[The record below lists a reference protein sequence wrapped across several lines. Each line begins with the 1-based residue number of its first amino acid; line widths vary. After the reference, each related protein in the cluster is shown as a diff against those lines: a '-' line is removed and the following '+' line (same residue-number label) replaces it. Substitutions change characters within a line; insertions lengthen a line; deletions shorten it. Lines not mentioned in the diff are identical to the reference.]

1 MDRFDR
7 VFELHKILSSRR
19 TPISRL
25 ELQQRLGCSRATVA
39 RLIEDAK
46 NYLNAPI
53 RYDRERN
60 GYFYDSDA
68 RGMYEL
74 PGLWFNPS
82 ELFALLVSEKL
93 LADVQ
98 PGLLAPALAPLRSR
112 IAEILRHRR
121 LGHPEM
127 ERRIRILQA
136 AARQA
141 NVDHFQVVA
150 TALLDRK
157 QLHIFYRGRARDEF
171 TERDVSPQ
179 RLTYYR
185 DNWYLDA
192 WCHLRKGLRSF
203 SLDRMQ
209 PRYIKDEPARDI
221 PEEVLDTHFTSAY
234 GIFAGPAD
242 KKAILRFSSSAAK
255 WVADEQW
262 HRDQQ
267 TRVLPDGRYELRV
280 PYGDPTELVMDIL
293 KYGEEVEVVAPA
305 SLRRT
310 VARRLRAAA
319 ALYGSVDV
327 DRKTG

>member
-1 MDRFDR
+1 
-7 VFELHKILSSRR
+7 SRR

-68 RGMYEL
+68 RDMYEL
-74 PGLWFNPS
+74 PGLWLNPS

-98 PGLLAPALAPLRSR
+98 PGLLAPALAPLRNR
-112 IAEILRHRR
+112 IVEILRHRR

-141 NVDHFQVVA
+141 NVDHFQMVA

-209 PRYIKDEPARDI
+209 PRYIADEPARDV
-221 PEEVLDTHFTSAY
+221 PEEVLDTHFTASY
-234 GIFAGPAD
+234 GIFAGPGD
-242 KKAILRFSSSAAK
+242 KTAILRF
-255 WVADEQW
+255 
-262 HRDQQ
+262 
-267 TRVLPDGRYELRV
+267 
-280 PYGDPTELVMDIL
+280 
-293 KYGEEVEVVAPA
+293 
-305 SLRRT
+305 
-310 VARRLRAAA
+310 
-319 ALYGSVDV
+319 
-327 DRKTG
+327 